1 MTSEDIKHQLI
12 IITCVK
18 EEVAV
23 LGSQSLTVRT
33 VSVDVTQHW
42 TLDSEQKQISR
53 QRTKAE
59 TQEENEVDKQTESTW
74 TSVTLLSA
82 YILRDIAGR
91 VICYKTYV
99 PSSQ

>member
-33 VSVDVTQHW
+33 VSVDVKQHW
-42 TLDSEQKQISR
+42 TLDSEQKQIRR
-53 QRTKAE
+53 QRTKA
-59 TQEENEVDKQTESTW
+59 DKQAENKS
-74 TSVTLLSA
+74 
-82 YILRDIAGR
+82 RNAGGE
-91 VICYKTYV
+91 
-99 PSSQ
+99 